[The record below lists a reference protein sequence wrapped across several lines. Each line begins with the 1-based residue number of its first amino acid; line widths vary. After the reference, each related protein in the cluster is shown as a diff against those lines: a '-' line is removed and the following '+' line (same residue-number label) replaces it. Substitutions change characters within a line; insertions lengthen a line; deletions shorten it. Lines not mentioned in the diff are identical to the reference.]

1 MLDLDLVGNE
11 FICMSQIGD
20 GTAKVEGV
28 TFLVAQDRRRECR
41 SGLRGPGFNAKQSRV
56 LVFHVTY

>member
-1 MLDLDLVGNE
+1 VDAHDCKGAKDCANPRALTMVDLDLVSNE

-28 TFLVAQDRRRECR
+28 TFLVAQEK
-41 SGLRGPGFNAKQSRV
+41 G
-56 LVFHVTY
+56 

>member
-1 MLDLDLVGNE
+1 LQRRKGLRKSKALTMVDLDLVGNE

-28 TFLVAQDRRRECR
+28 TFLVAQEK
-41 SGLRGPGFNAKQSRV
+41 G
-56 LVFHVTY
+56 